1 MFTQTTDDVRELVL
15 AALAPK
21 LAAAAMT
28 VAVGNDTN
36 LTELGLIDSADLMEV
51 IVWFEEQ
58 GELEFNPD
66 GLELENGVTLQ
77 GLINAFVAKPGTG
90 NE

>member
-1 MFTQTTDDVRELVL
+1 MLAQATDGIRKLVL

-21 LAAAAMT
+21 LAAAVATAT
-28 VAVGNDTN
+28 VDDDTN

-51 IVWFEEQ
+51 IVWVEEK
-58 GELEFNPD
+58 GKMEFDPD
-66 GLELENGVTLQ
+66 RIELENGVTLQ
-77 GLINAFVAKPGTG
+77 SLINAFVARSGTE

>member
-1 MFTQTTDDVRELVL
+1 MLAQATDGIRKLVL

-21 LAAAAMT
+21 LAAA
-28 VAVGNDTN
+28 VATAIIADDTN

-51 IVWFEEQ
+51 IVWVEEK
-58 GELEFNPD
+58 GKMEFDPD
-66 GLELENGVTLQ
+66 RIELENGVTLQ
-77 GLINAFVAKPGTG
+77 SLINAFVARSGTE

>member
-1 MFTQTTDDVRELVL
+1 MLAQTTDGIRELVL

-21 LAAAAMT
+21 LAAA
-28 VAVGNDTN
+28 VATAIIDNDTN

-51 IVWFEEQ
+51 IVWVEEK
-58 GELEFNPD
+58 GKIEFNPD
-66 GLELENGVTLQ
+66 RIELENGVTLQ
-77 GLINAFVAKPGTG
+77 GLIDAFVARSGAE